1 MRKILSVEDE
11 EFLRQTL
18 AILLESQAFEVRTAI
33 HGQDALTKLEEGFR
47 PDLLLIDNNMP
58 VMGGLDLIQH
68 LKQDPRYMN
77 LPVVFLSATD
87 DSENII
93 QALRYG
99 AVDYITKP
107 YDPEDLLK
115 RIDRALKID
124 KQIHFAQTL
133 ESENKAF
140 HRYWDLLA
148 ALPYIEVHLQTMDE
162 IETVSRLFANNFRG
176 ETRSQIT
183 VGLLEA
189 LTNAIVH
196 GNYEISS
203 SVREQKNGYLL
214 MQQEIEKRKDL
225 SPYKERKVTI
235 HQKIA
240 PPYIQFEIR
249 DEGHGFDISEI
260 LDPREP
266 DNLVKKTGRGIL
278 LMQIYFDRVEY
289 NPIGNR
295 VTLQK
300 YFSP

>member
-11 EFLRQTL
+11 EPLRKTL
-18 AILLESQAFEVRTAI
+18 AILLESQAFEVRTAK
-33 HGQDALTKLEEGFR
+33 HGQDALTQLDTGFQ
-47 PDLLLIDNNMP
+47 PDILLIDNNMP
-58 VMGGLDLIQH
+58 VMGGLELIQY
-68 LKQDPRYMN
+68 LKKDPRYVN

-87 DSENII
+87 DSDNIV

-115 RIDRALKID
+115 RVDRALKIG
-124 KQIHFAQTL
+124 KQIQFSQTF

-148 ALPYIEVHLQTMDE
+148 ALPYIEIHLRTMDE
-162 IETVSRLFANNFRG
+162 IETVSRLFANNFSG

-203 SVREQKNGYLL
+203 NVREQKNGYLL
-214 MQQEIEKRKDL
+214 MQQEIDIRKEL
-225 SPYKERKVTI
+225 SPYKERQVTI
-235 HQKIA
+235 HQKIESQC
-240 PPYIQFEIR
+240 IQFEIM
-249 DEGHGFDISEI
+249 DEGNGFDISEI

-266 DNLVKKTGRGIL
+266 ENIVKKTGRGIL
-278 LMQIYFDRVEY
+278 LMQIYFDKMAY
-289 NPIGNR
+289 NSKGNR
-295 VTLQK
+295 VTLKK
-300 YFSP
+300 YL